1 MRIALHLVA
10 LFASAFCLGMII
22 IQQDEFGMLVHG
34 HLGLLIVSLVLLAKT
49 IGHAVWLFSIL
60 DDKIVDAEYE

>member
-10 LFASAFCLGMII
+10 MLASAFCLGMII
-22 IQQDEFGMLVHG
+22 IQQDDF
-34 HLGLLIVSLVLLAKT
+34 GLLIHGYMGLLAVCLVLLFMV